1 MFLDTNHKIL
11 FIHIPRTG
19 GSWLG
24 YKMMDFC
31 IDPIYRGVGQEIFT
45 KTGGKY
51 PVGRHTT
58 LDKIYSL
65 QHLIEDDINT
75 YYKFAVSRH
84 PYTRFISTFDYFT
97 NITDTAERHNL
108 KTLEDMMSWIEDGA
122 DKQHILPQA
131 YWYDDRFNNFYKFE
145 NIEDLN
151 LKLWIPKWHNSD
163 TIIEKGKR
171 RGIVKSKHKIKLSVK
186 LKERIFKYYNKD
198 FYLFDYL
205 R

>member
-45 KTGGKY
+45 KTGKKY

>member
-1 MFLDTNHKIL
+1 MYLDTKHKIL

-31 IDPIYRGVGQEIFT
+31 YPMYRGVGQEIFT
-45 KTGGKY
+45 KSGEKY

-58 LDKIYSL
+58 LEKIYSL
-65 QHLIEDDINT
+65 QHLIQDDINT
-75 YYKFAVSRH
+75 YYKIAVSRH
-84 PYTRFISTFDYFT
+84 PYTRFISAFDYFK

-122 DKQHILPQA
+122 DKQHILPQS
-131 YWYDDRFNNFYKFE
+131 YWYDERFNNFYKFE

-151 LKLWIPKWHNSD
+151 LQLWIPKWHNSD
-163 TIIEKGKR
+163 TIIQKGKR
-171 RGIVKSKHKIKLSVK
+171 RGIQKSKHKAKLSEK
-186 LKERIFKYYNKD
+186 LKERIFKFYNKD
-198 FYLFDYL
+198 FYLFDYV

>member
-1 MFLDTNHKIL
+1 
-11 FIHIPRTG
+11 
-19 GSWLG
+19 
-24 YKMMDFC
+24 MMDFC

-45 KTGGKY
+45 KTGKKY

-171 RGIVKSKHKIKLSVK
+171 RGIVKSKHKIKLSLK

>member
-45 KTGGKY
+45 KTGKKY
-51 PVGRHTT
+51 PVGSHTT

-97 NITDTAERHNL
+97 NITDTAERNNL
-108 KTLEDMMSWIEDGA
+108 KTLEDMMYWIEDGA